1 MDIKKLITDQFEE
14 MVAFRRD
21 LHEHAESSGN
31 EVRTAARISEELTK
45 SGIEHIV
52 TPYHAVIA
60 TIHGGRGPGKTVALR
75 GDIDALAMPEE
86 TGLPFACKTGKAM
99 HACGHDGHAA
109 QLLAA
114 ARALNQLKESFPGT
128 VKLLFQPAEES
139 CRGAAQIVADGFL
152 NDVDC
157 VFGEH
162 QCNNLPVGEA
172 DIEPGV
178 RHASSRTFLID
189 LTSDSI
195 EHSDV
200 VPAACA
206 ALLDMQTLSS
216 RETPPEEMFVFSM
229 CDIHGG
235 IDPETGRDT
244 MHMEGT
250 CRTFNPAINAKV
262 EEWTRRIFTE
272 TCAAYGVTATV
283 SSECIAES
291 VINDPAC
298 TMIAKNALK
307 KLFGK
312 EADHPLPP
320 TTGSEDFSYY
330 LAKCPGVFANIGTNT
345 PDNRYHYPNH
355 HPKFDFDERGMIVG
369 ASLHVQFAHD
379 YLNQK

>member
-1 MDIKKLITDQFEE
+1 MDIKKLITDQYDE

-21 LHEHAESSGN
+21 LHEHAEPSG
-31 EVRTAARISEELTK
+31 EEIRTASRISEELTK
-45 SGIEHIV
+45 AGIEHIV

-60 TIHGGRGPGKTVALR
+60 TIHGKGPGKTVALR

-86 TGLPFACKTGKAM
+86 TGLPFACPTGKAM
-99 HACGHDGHAA
+99 HACGHDGHAT

-114 ARALNQLKESFPGT
+114 AKALQQLKDQFPGT
-128 VKLLFQPAEES
+128 VKFLFQPAEES

-152 NDVDC
+152 DDVDC

-162 QCNNLPVGEA
+162 QSNNIPVGEV

-189 LTSDSI
+189 LVSNNTQTSQ
-195 EHSDV
+195 V

-235 IDPETGRDT
+235 IDPETGKDT

-250 CRTFNPAINAKV
+250 CRTFNPEINQHV

-272 TCAAYGVTATV
+272 TCSAYDVTATV
-283 SSECIAES
+283 TSECITES
-291 VINDPAC
+291 VFNDPKYAA
-298 TMIAKNALK
+298 MAKNSLI
-307 KLFGK
+307 KLFGP
-312 EADHPLPP
+312 AAYRPQPP
-320 TTGSEDFSYY
+320 TTGSEDFAYY
-330 LAKCPGVFANIGTNT
+330 LSKCPGVFAFIGTNT
-345 PDNRYHYPNH
+345 PDNQYSYPNH
-355 HPKFDFDERGMIVG
+355 HPKFDFDEQGMVIG
-369 ASLHVQFAHD
+369 ACLHVQFAYD
-379 YLNQK
+379 FLTEE

>member
-1 MDIKKLITDQFEE
+1 MDIKKLITDQFDE

-21 LHEHAESSGN
+21 LHEHAEPSG
-31 EVRTAARISEELTK
+31 EEIRTASRISEELTK

-52 TPYHAVIA
+52 TPFHAVIA
-60 TIHGGRGPGKTVALR
+60 TIHGNRPGKTVALR

-86 TGLPFACKTGKAM
+86 TGLPFACPTGKAM

-114 ARALNQLKESFPGT
+114 ARALNQIKDSFPGT

-139 CRGAAQIVADGFL
+139 CRGAKQIVESGYLD
-152 NDVDC
+152 DVDC

-162 QCNNLPVGEA
+162 QGNNLLVGEA

-189 LTSDSI
+189 LISDSTEGSNVI
-195 EHSDV
+195 
-200 VPAACA
+200 PAACA

-235 IDPETGRDT
+235 IDPKTGKDS
-244 MHMEGT
+244 MHLEGT
-250 CRTFNPAINAKV
+250 CRTFNPAVNAKV
-262 EEWTRRIFTE
+262 EEWTRRIFTQ
-272 TCAAYGVTATV
+272 TCAAYGVTAAV
-283 SSECIAES
+283 HSECITES
-291 VINDPAC
+291 VINDPEIAA
-298 TMIAKNALK
+298 IAKNSLIT
-307 KLFGK
+307 LFGK
-312 EADHPLPP
+312 QADHPLPP

-330 LAKCPGVFANIGTNT
+330 LAKCPGAFANIGTNT
-345 PDNRYHYPNH
+345 PDNRYGYPNH
-355 HPKFDFDERGMIVG
+355 HSKFDFDERGMIVG
-369 ASLHVQFAHD
+369 ASLHVQFAYD
-379 YLNQK
+379 YLTKG